1 MLYGRAPDDPCRQI
15 AAEGEA
21 EQLIRDHEGPGP
33 RIEPIPPARSAV
45 PVGAASIKSGFV
57 ANSSANEQTDS
68 VTRPAI
74 TASTL
79 RIMQLNCDSPFRR
92 RLLYQRFNFNCS
104 VQR

>member
-45 PVGAASIKSGFV
+45 PVGTASIKSGFV
-57 ANSSANEQTDS
+57 ANSSANEQTVS

-79 RIMQLNCDSPFRR
+79 RIMQLNAIVLFAGGCFISD
-92 RLLYQRFNFNCS
+92 LTLTALFND
-104 VQR
+104 